1 MKNFFNQIASV
12 IIIFFCVHHFWRARP
27 GAASVK
33 RWEIG
38 RRPGTDWSWKTK
50 SWDIWL
56 TCISLSQSHTVT
68 KLSYQSSVIQQPAPR
83 LVWNTLQRLYC
94 VWWWGGWSQ
103 TSSMATLSIDPA
115 YLVNQ
120 AHFDQLYTHLSV
132 NFGHGKLLLWRRPW
146 WWEWWWWWG
155 RQWSYCAVK
164 DKYKHWFLYYNK
176 NFVYQSQSK
185 SHLLIQ
191 KSISLRSG
199 MSLKNAMTSK
209 ITIELCGMDKTCGKG
224 LQEE

>member
-68 KLSYQSSVIQQPAPR
+68 KLSYHSSVIQQPAQD
-83 LVWNTLQRLYC
+83 WSGTNTLQSSLLSLVMKMAVSHYG
-94 VWWWGGWSQ
+94 VKIGIPSKSLPPAEFPKKVS
-103 TSSMATLSIDPA
+103 SSMP
-115 YLVNQ
+115 
-120 AHFDQLYTHLSV
+120 LSV
-132 NFGHGKLLLWRRPW
+132 KCSPELDFSFF
-146 WWEWWWWWG
+146 WG
-155 RQWSYCAVK
+155 CTASKEA
-164 DKYKHWFLYYNK
+164 K
-176 NFVYQSQSK
+176 NVTF
-185 SHLLIQ
+185 
-191 KSISLRSG
+191 
-199 MSLKNAMTSK
+199 
-209 ITIELCGMDKTCGKG
+209 
-224 LQEE
+224 